1 MVAGWVDNNKKMI
14 TRYESNPRE
23 VERMNTAELR
33 ENFLVES
40 VFKNEDFQ
48 FVYTHYDRL
57 ILGGACPVNQKL
69 TLGTY
74 NELKSENFLDRRE
87 IGIINVG
94 GEGTIEADGEIFTSE
109 KLSCVYLGKET
120 KKVVFSSND
129 ASNPAKYFLLSSPAH
144 KSFPN
149 KKFTKEDASPV
160 SLGTDETSNN
170 RTIYKYIHNDGI
182 MSCQLV
188 MGLTVLKTGSIWNTM
203 PPHVHD
209 RRSEVYCYFD
219 VNENQ
224 GVMHFMGQPSE
235 TRHLWVQNHQAI
247 ISPPWSIHSGAG
259 TANYSFIWGMAG
271 ENKDF
276 TDMDHVVLNDLK

>member
-1 MVAGWVDNNKKMI
+1 MI
-14 TRYESNPRE
+14 SRYESSPRE
-23 VERMNTAELR
+23 VERMNTKELR
-33 ENFLVES
+33 ENFLVETL
-40 VFKNEDFQ
+40 FTKDEFH
-48 FVYTHYDRL
+48 FVYMHYDRM
-57 ILGGACPVNQKL
+57 ILGGVCPVDEKL
-69 TLGTY
+69 TLETY
-74 NELKSENFLDRRE
+74 NELKSEYFLERRE

-94 GEGTIEADGEIFTSE
+94 GEGFVEADGELHSAE
-109 KLSCVYLGKET
+109 KLSCIYLGKGT
-120 KKVVFSSND
+120 QKVIFSSKD
-129 ASNPAKYFLLSSPAH
+129 SANPAKFFLLSSLAH
-144 KSFPN
+144 QAYPS
-149 KKFTKEDASPV
+149 KKYSKEDASPV
-160 SLGTDETSNN
+160 TLGSDETSNH

-188 MGLTVLKTGSIWNTM
+188 MGLTVLKSGSTWNTM

-224 GVMHFMGQPSE
+224 GVMHFMGQPHE

-276 TDMDHVVLNDLK
+276 TDMDHVLLNEIK